1 MNRLADKTAVITGG
15 NSGVGAETAKLFAD
29 EGAKVVISARRKE
42 KLEQVAKEIEDAGGE
57 VLVVPCDIANVD
69 DANHLIEE
77 AIRHFGQIDIL
88 VNNAGTLESGMK
100 PIESAT
106 DEDIDRIIDTNLK
119 GTMYVT
125 RAAIK
130 EMKDNDAASIVN
142 IASVAGEKGCG
153 PAAYASA
160 KAGIIGLTKH
170 TAFRYAG
177 TGIRANAVC
186 PGTIATPMTTNMD
199 PAELDNDMMHAMA
212 THLDLKAPVST
223 AEDIA
228 NIALFLASDE
238 SKAITGQILV
248 SDFGASL

>member
-1 MNRLADKTAVITGG
+1 MNRLADKVAVITGG
-15 NSGVGAETAKLFAD
+15 NSGVGAQTAKLFAE

-42 KLEQVAKEIEDAGGE
+42 KLDQVAKEIEEAGGE
-57 VLVVPCDIANVD
+57 VLAVSCDIAKVE
-69 DANHLIEE
+69 DANRLIEE
-77 AIRHFGQIDIL
+77 TIHEFGQIDIL
-88 VNNAGTLESGMK
+88 VNNAGVLESGMK
-100 PIESAT
+100 PIELAA

-125 RAAIK
+125 RAAVK

-153 PAAYASA
+153 PAVYASS

-177 TGIRANAVC
+177 TGLRANVIC
-186 PGTIATPMTTNMD
+186 PGTIQTPMTSNMD
-199 PAELDNDMMHAMA
+199 PAELDNEMMRAMA
-212 THLDLKAPVST
+212 THLDLKAPVAS

-238 SKAITGQILV
+238 SSAMTGQVLV
-248 SDFGASL
+248 ADFGSSL